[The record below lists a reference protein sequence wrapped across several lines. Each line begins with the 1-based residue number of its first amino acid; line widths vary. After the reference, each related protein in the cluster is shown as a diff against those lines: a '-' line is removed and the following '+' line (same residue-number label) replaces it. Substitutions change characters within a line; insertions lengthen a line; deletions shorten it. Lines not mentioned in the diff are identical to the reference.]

1 MKKPPTL
8 PPGTI
13 RSILEVV
20 LLGAGFAI
28 IYGLG
33 ATWFLQTLARG
44 VRAYGAQLGPLG
56 MPAMVVTLMLGLVA
70 VLVIPVGLYREINAL
85 IIRTRPVE
93 HTK

>member
-1 MKKPPTL
+1 MKKTPTL

-13 RSILEVV
+13 RTILEVV

-44 VRAYGAQLGPLG
+44 VRAHGAQLGTLAI
-56 MPAMVVTLMLGLVA
+56 PALVLTLMLGIAA
-70 VLVIPVGLYREINAL
+70 VLVIPIALYREITAL
-85 IIRTRPVE
+85 IVRTSTVE